1 MKKNLSILFM
11 QSFFKIVG
19 LSLEIMAVL
28 PCCSKKQ
35 NSSLEWCTV
44 YSADSLYSVDIPQDY
59 SDFDA
64 LDMSTR
70 YTTYVTYNS
79 GEFEN
84 IIFISIW
91 RNMDDNLKDYAEGLH
106 QMEIDLE
113 TQLDSTNYYRNLQ
126 LKAIHA
132 EDSMVVFRSKNRKHH
147 YYFLLKKSEAHTYLV
162 SIISDS
168 DTKKT
173 WNASLAQKIANSIHD
188 HTREVMLS
196 YLAVNKKDGKWILQ
210 KPGFS
215 VDTSYMFHLFLE
227 RLAENVE
234 DYRSLGSERINSW
247 MPRGCF
253 AFESKD
259 KKCIFFID
267 AFEMPFTMHDSTE
280 ISKFKERLQNNGSTF
295 IEQKINDCIVIK
307 EVNGIITADDGKLLE
322 CFTVFKGKRI
332 WSFGLFRD
340 PSLPQMTDKVLQKME
355 FWE

>member
-11 QSFFKIVG
+11 QSFCKIVG

>member
-1 MKKNLSILFM
+1 MP
-11 QSFFKIVG
+11 SFHKIIGIALV
-19 LSLEIMAVL
+19 IMAVL
-28 PCCSKKQ
+28 PCCSPKMTP
-35 NSSLEWCTV
+35 SLEWTTV
-44 YSADSLYSVDIPQDY
+44 YSADSLYSVDIPQGH
-59 SDFDA
+59 SNFEA

-132 EDSMVVFRSKNRKHH
+132 EDSMVVFRSKDRKHH
-147 YYFLLKKSEAHTYLV
+147 YYYLLKKSEAHTYLV

-173 WNASLAQKIANSIHD
+173 WNASLAQKIANSIKD
-188 HTREVMLS
+188 RTKEVMQS
-196 YLAVNKKDGKWILQ
+196 YLTVNKKDGKWNLE
-210 KPGFS
+210 KTGFS
-215 VDTSYMFHLFLE
+215 VDTIYEFHLYLG
-227 RLAENVE
+227 RLTEIVE
-234 DYRSLGSERINSW
+234 DYRTLGTDRVNSW

-253 AFESKD
+253 VFESKD
-259 KKCIFFID
+259 KNFIFFVD
-267 AFEMPFTMHDSTE
+267 AFEMPLGMSDSAE
-280 ISKFKERLQNNGSTF
+280 IAKYKETLRDNGSTF
-295 IEQKINDCIVIK
+295 IEQKMNDCIVIK
-307 EVNGIITADDGKLLE
+307 EVNDINGAVDGKLLE